1 MRCEPYL
8 ALQTTPGGGPAQ
20 VPSRAGRAPGRLGGG
35 IRASRAAKERTVDIP
50 SVSVEEIP
58 EDAKI
63 LDVREDYE
71 WEEGHIERAQHLP
84 LADIPARYGE
94 IPLDEDVYVICRS
107 GGRSLKATEYLNQN
121 GFDAINVKG
130 GMGAWQD
137 AEYPMV
143 SENGQTPQVR

>member
-1 MRCEPYL
+1 MFRS
-8 ALQTTPGGGPAQ
+8 T
-20 VPSRAGRAPGRLGGG
+20 PSRPR
-35 IRASRAAKERTVDIP
+35 EEMEQHMDIP
-50 SVSVEEIP
+50 SASVEEIP

-84 LADIPARYGE
+84 LSDIPARYGE

-107 GGRSLKATEYLNQN
+107 GGRSLRATEYLNQN
-121 GFDAINVKG
+121 GFDAINVQG

-137 AEYPMV
+137 AELPMV
-143 SENGQTPQVR
+143 SENGQEPRVR

>member
-1 MRCEPYL
+1 M
-8 ALQTTPGGGPAQ
+8 
-20 VPSRAGRAPGRLGGG
+20 
-35 IRASRAAKERTVDIP
+35 DIP

-84 LADIPARYGE
+84 LADIPARY
-94 IPLDEDVYVICRS
+94 EDVYVICRS